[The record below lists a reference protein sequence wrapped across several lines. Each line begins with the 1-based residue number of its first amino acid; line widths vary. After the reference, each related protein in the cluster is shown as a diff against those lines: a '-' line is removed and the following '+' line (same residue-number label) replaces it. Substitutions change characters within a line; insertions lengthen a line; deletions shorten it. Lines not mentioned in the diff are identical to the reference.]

1 MIKTI
6 IKAIYSAFISIVL
19 ILIVLAGWTSYAF
32 ISQPSKSS
40 EIIRVIN
47 DMYSSQKS
55 VFINV
60 IELSKILINDSR
72 VGITNENNN
81 LLVETELITDLEDNI
96 QSDELNINE
105 DNGDNPL
112 GIVIE
117 PALPQVSENKLLE
130 MVDESLVNNQNELSM
145 NKMGMELN

>member
-81 LLVETELITDLEDNI
+81 LLVETELIKDLEDNI